1 MKLKGLI
8 YKTESFVKTNKK
20 WIGFLLVMV
29 FTAYAIATVIITNND
44 WISYLMALVY
54 VAGMIGAYIFVKN
67 EENKV
72 TRIFDL
78 NIIFLVLGT
87 ILTYEI
93 SSFGVSIVVSSALIG
108 LIGYCIFNK
117 YSVAIYTGS
126 FAGMSS
132 HLLFN
137 RLEILLIAILT
148 ALVYQIVKTAFN
160 GYGGRLG
167 TIAFIST
174 SFISFVFNKESLIAH
189 QSYDIWLIFLLS
201 IGGTLVTWI
210 LHNKFKQ
217 SPVLSSALPGLI
229 IGLILG
235 QLLSNYLIYSYVF
248 FTATFVGMANN
259 STIKNIYESLFI
271 GIILAIIFLS
281 FFIFFN
287 GYGGKMGLMA
297 FLSIVIGKTILD
309 STKILKDHLF
319 NKGKKT
325 IIL

>member
-20 WIGFLLVMV
+20 WIGFLLVTI
-29 FTAYAIATVIITNND
+29 FTAYAMTTIVITNNNL
-44 WISYLMALVY
+44 ISYLLALVY
-54 VAGMIGAYIFVKN
+54 IAGVIGSYIFVKN
-67 EENKV
+67 EEIKE

-78 NIIFLVLGT
+78 NIIFVVLGT
-87 ILTYEI
+87 LLTYEI

-108 LIGYCIFNK
+108 LIGHFIFNK
-117 YSVAIYTGS
+117 YSIAIYTGS

-137 RLEILLIAILT
+137 RLEIFLIAIIT

-167 TIAFIST
+167 TIAFIAT
-174 SFISFVFNKESLIAH
+174 SFVSVVFSKESLIAH
-189 QSYDIWLIFLLS
+189 QSYEIWLIFLLS
-201 IGGTLVTWI
+201 IGGTLITWI
-210 LHNKFKQ
+210 LHNKLKQ

-235 QLLSNYLIYSYVF
+235 QLFRNYIIYSYVF
-248 FTATFVGMANN
+248 FTATFVGMANKY
-259 STIKNIYESLFI
+259 TIKNVYESLFI
-271 GIILAIIFLS
+271 GIILGLIFLS

-287 GYGGKMGLMA
+287 GFGGKMGLMA
-297 FLSIVIGKTILD
+297 FISILIGKTILD
-309 STKILKDHLF
+309 LINKVKDHLS
-319 NKGKKT
+319 KKKKKT
-325 IIL
+325 IKI